1 VEIRFWEGVSR
12 ETQVKNQNRAKK
24 TTFRVWQGD
33 EAKKNIKHRKT
44 KDSSRGARRIRLSIP
59 SKKSYLKLFVINIPN
74 ISLSLTQMIKINL
87 RYLTS
92 EKNGNLHGEN

>member
-44 KDSSRGARRIRLSIP
+44 KGSSRGQEGYDSASPLKNRI
-59 SKKSYLKLFVINIPN
+59 
-74 ISLSLTQMIKINL
+74 
-87 RYLTS
+87 
-92 EKNGNLHGEN
+92 